1 MRDLFRLLAALS
13 SLCSPKNPRH
23 DRAANVAASH
33 AAADVEATGEATGE
47 AAMAAAA
54 RLAVAEAAAAA
65 DAAAEAKA
73 KAKAKAGFMTG
84 AVFLLVLCV
93 APALNAQFSAGKLW
107 LPTMGSAENVK
118 LTLSPEFLVSVF
130 GGAFPAKEEEQ
141 SPAPSFS
148 VVHDA
153 PDPQILVSMLDD
165 TQRLLEDAQQL
176 LRAKEEEQSPSFSVV
191 HDAPDPQILVSMLD
205 DTQQLLEDAQQLLLE
220 ANRKLAQA
228 CSPPDVRRRA
238 SVFACATGVA
248 PRRWNPSATPHFQ
261 TRLRRLGRNAS
272 SRRPSHPTPPGVQSR
287 AVQCGALDC
296 MGLDWTGLDWIGLDW
311 TGLHRSGLDWTGV
324 DWTGL
329 DWTGLDWT
337 GMDSSRLDWTGLD

>member
-65 DAAAEAKA
+65 DAAAEAKAKA

-165 TQRLLEDAQQL
+165 TQRLLED
-176 LRAKEEEQSPSFSVV
+176 
-191 HDAPDPQILVSMLD
+191 
-205 DTQQLLEDAQQLLLE
+205 TQRLLEDAQRLLEDAQHLLLE
-220 ANRKLAQA
+220 ANRKLAQVVPHPT
-228 CSPPDVRRRA
+228 CGVVPPCLRARQALLRAGGTQARRR
-238 SVFACATGVA
+238 
-248 PRRWNPSATPHFQ
+248 
-261 TRLRRLGRNAS
+261 S
-272 SRRPSHPTPPGVQSR
+272 SRPGSDDSDGMPLRGVPLTPPHPACRAGQCR
-287 AVQCGALDC
+287 AVHWTAW
-296 MGLDWTGLDWIGLDW
+296 DWTGRD
-311 TGLHRSGLDWTGV
+311 
-324 DWTGL
+324 
-329 DWTGLDWT
+329 
-337 GMDSSRLDWTGLD
+337 